1 MSKLYVEPYSVEEI
15 KQKRMKLGYSQ
26 RALAALAGVNRNTM
40 SSIECS
46 RSDSLPIRM
55 LLTIILDDLETMDM
69 MKEDEKNGSDL

>member
-26 RALAALAGVNRNTM
+26 RDLAELAGINKNTM
-40 SSIECS
+40 SSIECG

-69 MKEDEKNGSDL
+69 IKEDEDGSDL